1 MYNFFEEFLDKN
13 CDLHDK
19 LSEEYEII
27 SEGGNSVVYKVS
39 ENRVL
44 KVFSLKNHAF
54 SRNYFNFYSEVEISL
69 KSFSTLNIKLNDYL
83 KNSKNYNLSI
93 EEFLI
98 NNVFDNSFK
107 WLKFCKNNKSKYI
120 PKIYS
125 LYIDIES
132 CSYIIEMEL
141 LDNINTYKE
150 KYGLDEINFKIEII
164 KKIIK
169 NIKKV
174 KEENFNTDLHFLKNM
189 KEKVFLTE
197 NEKYIKNILKF
208 IHKISKEDDM
218 YKLFEENSD
227 FSDNNILFR
236 NKTLVLSDP
245 LY

>member
-27 SEGGNSVVYKVS
+27 SEGGNSVVYKIS
-39 ENRVL
+39 DRRVL
-44 KVFSLKNHAF
+44 KVFSLKNHSF
-54 SRNYFNFYSEVEISL
+54 SRNYFNFDSEIEINS
-69 KSFSTLNIKLNDYL
+69 KSFSILNIKLNDHL
-83 KNSKNYNLSI
+83 KNSKNYNISV
-93 EEFLI
+93 EEFLV
-98 NNVFDNSFK
+98 NNVFDSSLK
-107 WLKFCKNNKSKYI
+107 WLNFCKNNKSKYI

-125 LYIDIES
+125 LDVDIES
-132 CSYIIEMEL
+132 CSYMVEMEL
-141 LDNINTYKE
+141 LDNIDTYKE
-150 KYGLDEINFKIEII
+150 KYGLDEINLKIEII
-164 KKIIK
+164 KNIIK
-169 NIKKV
+169 NIKKI
-174 KEENFNTDLHFLKNM
+174 KEKNFNINLHFLKNM
-189 KEKVFLTE
+189 KEKNFLTE

-245 LY
+245 LS